1 MARRAKTWSNESGE
15 VLRALPG
22 LWVAERPFVWNGIDV
37 GGKMAVVRLS
47 DGSLWL
53 HSPVELDEKLRR
65 ALEEL
70 GPVRHAPR
78 PCFKDRMSFDPGRVA
93 QLRAREVGAA
103 VERGLSRRHA
113 LGLSRHD
120 REVP

>member
-1 MARRAKTWSNESGE
+1 MNLPSGAPRPLAKHPAPCRSPPRRPALHWKPFSASAVAVRACVARRAKTWSNESGE

-78 PCFKDRMSFDPGRVA
+78 PS
-93 QLRAREVGAA
+93 
-103 VERGLSRRHA
+103 
-113 LGLSRHD
+113 
-120 REVP
+120 